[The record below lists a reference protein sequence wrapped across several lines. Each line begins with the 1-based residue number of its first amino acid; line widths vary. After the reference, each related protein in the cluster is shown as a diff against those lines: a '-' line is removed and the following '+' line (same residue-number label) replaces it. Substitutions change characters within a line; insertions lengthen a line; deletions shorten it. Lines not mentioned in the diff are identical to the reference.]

1 MTLDKQA
8 ARERTAR
15 LKRLR
20 EERKDTVERTR
31 ALLKTQQDTRR
42 AIVEAMRQGAE
53 TVPAIAAA
61 SGQSADQV
69 LWHLTAMKKYDLV
82 AEIGKDGDY
91 YRYAL
96 VQEAKA

>member
-20 EERKDTVERTR
+20 EERTDTVERTR
-31 ALLKTQQDTRR
+31 ARLKTQQDARR
-42 AIVEAMRQGAE
+42 SISEAMRQGAE

-61 SGQSADQV
+61 SGQPADQV

>member
-20 EERKDTVERTR
+20 EERKDTVEHTR
-31 ALLKTQQDTRR
+31 ALLKAQQDARR

-53 TVPAIAAA
+53 TAPAIAAA

-96 VQEAKA
+96 VQEAKT